1 MPRFSI
7 RNPYFIIVVCLVLL
21 VIGVTSLA
29 RMPVD
34 LFPAINLP
42 EVVVATF
49 YSGMPPQDIET
60 DITDPLERFFTLAS
74 GIDHMESR
82 SLLGVS
88 IIRVYFQP
96 GTNADADVT
105 ELSNLA
111 LADLKRL
118 PPGTLP
124 PVVLKFDA
132 SSLPV
137 ALVTVKGEGL
147 NETQLHDYAQ
157 FQIRNQIAVVP
168 GAEIPPPFGGQY
180 RQIMVYVDPY
190 KLLSRQL
197 SPMDV
202 VGAVNNS
209 NLILPAG
216 DVKIGLDD
224 YYVYSNSLVDTMKQL
239 GEVPVKTVKDAWVSV
254 NDIGKAEDSH
264 QIQYN
269 VVRVDSQ
276 RSCYIPIMKQGG
288 NTNTID
294 VVNGIRALVGHL
306 YDIPKQMVAN
316 VVFDQSVYVKE
327 AIKTVLHEGLLGLI
341 LTSLMILIFLGSLRA
356 TSAVL
361 LSIPLSALA
370 TFVVLFMMGSTV
382 NTMILGG
389 LALAFSRVIDNS
401 VISLENIYRHLEMG
415 AAPMVAAEVGG
426 AEVNLAVLAATL
438 VDVVDFFPV
447 VFLYGVAKF
456 LFSALALAF
465 CLSLLASFVV
475 AMTVIPLFCSRFL
488 KAVPHVEKHS
498 HADEEYEV
506 EPTEPESRSRW
517 DRFNARFNQC
527 FNKVLDFYELWVRRA
542 LKRPGLTV
550 AALGG
555 IFLASLA
562 IYPLLG
568 LAFFPQTD
576 AGQFTINLKVPTGTR
591 IENTEQYVAK
601 VEDLIRHE
609 VDPKDLKMV
618 VSNIGVVPDF
628 SSLYTTNAGSYTATL
643 QVALNEPHRLSS
655 FEYMDR
661 VEKRIASE
669 HPDIRTFFSSGSMV
683 DAILNMGMPAPID
696 IQVSGPAL
704 HQIYGVAQEL
714 AGRIQ
719 QVPGVG
725 EIYIPQDMNYPAL
738 QLDVDRIHAAELG
751 LTQKDVVDNVITALN
766 SNYMIAPNYWVDR
779 KSGNDYYLTVQYFEH
794 GPGAIHDMT
803 DIGQIPLRSQPK
815 NKTESALGSLNCGP
829 IGLAGLPMRSDWSV
843 PKSEPILHPSPSR
856 AMWGCN
862 QNSSGAT
869 IATSGGERPVTVLG
883 NVVKVNYT
891 QTPTEVD
898 HYQIQRVIDLYVTP
912 SGEDLGRVTHAIQE
926 IVDKGHLPANVRVNL
941 RGMVEGMN
949 ASFKSFGLG
958 FLLSFVLLF
967 LILTAQFKSFID
979 PLLIMLAIPMGF
991 VGVLIILPLT
1001 HSTLNVMSLMG
1012 VLMLVGIADSNSI
1025 LIVDFAHNL
1034 ERQGMSPL
1042 DAVITACRV
1051 RLRPILMTSLA
1062 TIIGMIPMAI
1072 KLGTGAEQYAPMAR
1086 AIIGG
1091 LASSVLLTIFIVPA
1105 AYLLVYGRGKKESVE
1120 GVVVEPAR

>member
-1 MPRFSI
+1 MPGFSI
-7 RNPYFIIVVCLVLL
+7 RNPYFIIVICLTLL
-21 VIGVTSLA
+21 VIGVTSIA

-34 LFPAINLP
+34 LFPPINLP

-49 YSGMPPQDIET
+49 YSGMPPEDIET
-60 DITDPLERFFTLAS
+60 DITDPLERFFTLAA
-74 GIDHMESR
+74 GVDHFESR

-88 IIRVYFQP
+88 IIKVYFQP
-96 GTNADADVT
+96 GTSPDADVT

-157 FQIRNQIAVVP
+157 FQIRNQITVVP
-168 GAEIPPPFGGQY
+168 GSSIPGVFGGIY

-190 KLLSRQL
+190 KLSSRQL
-197 SPMDV
+197 SLMDV
-202 VGAVNNS
+202 VRAVNS
-209 NLILPAG
+209 ANLILPAG
-216 DVKIGLDD
+216 DVKMGPYD
-224 YYVYSNSLVDTMKQL
+224 YFVYSNSLVDNMQQL
-239 GEVPVKTVKDAWVSV
+239 GEVPLKVNGNSWVTV
-254 NDIGKAEDSH
+254 NDVGKAEDAH
-264 QIQYN
+264 GIQTN
-269 VVRVDSQ
+269 IVRIDGQKSA
-276 RSCYIPIMKQGG
+276 YIPIMKQGG
-288 NTNTID
+288 DTNTIA
-294 VVNGIRALVGHL
+294 VVNGVRELIKHL
-306 YDIPKQMVAN
+306 YGIPQQMKTSI
-316 VVFDQSVYVKE
+316 VFDQSVYVKN
-327 AIKTVLHEGLLGLI
+327 AIDTVLHEGFLGLI
-341 LTSLMILIFLGSLRA
+341 LTSLMILIFLGNFRA

-370 TFVVLFMMGSTV
+370 AFVVLALMGGTI

-389 LALAFSRVIDNS
+389 MALAFSRVIDNS

-415 AAPMVAAEVGG
+415 ATPMVAAEAGG

-488 KAVPHVEKHS
+488 KAVPHSPGHG
-498 HADEEYEV
+498 HNDYEI
-506 EPTEPESRSRW
+506 EPTATKSKSW
-517 DRFNARFNQC
+517 MDRFNARFNRM
-527 FNKVLDFYELWVRRA
+527 FNKVLDYYEYWVRRA
-542 LKRPGLTV
+542 VQRPGLTV
-550 AALGG
+550 LALSGV
-555 IFLASLA
+555 FLASLA

-568 LAFFPQTD
+568 LAFFPKTD
-576 AGQFTINLKVPTGTR
+576 AGQFTINLKAPTGTR
-591 IENTEQYVAK
+591 IEVTDQYVAK
-601 VEDLIRHE
+601 VEDLIKSTI
-609 VDPKDLKMV
+609 DSKDLRRI

-628 SSLYTTNAGSYTATL
+628 SSLYTTNSGPYTATV
-643 QVALNEPHRLSS
+643 QVQLNESHHVSS

-661 VEKRIASE
+661 VQKKMASQF
-669 HPDIRTFFSSGSMV
+669 PDIRTFFSSGSMV
-683 DAILNMGMPAPID
+683 DAILNSGMPAPID
-696 IQVSGPAL
+696 VQVSSSSLEQINGIAQNLASEIRQL
-704 HQIYGVAQEL
+704 H
-714 AGRIQ
+714 
-719 QVPGVG
+719 GVG
-725 EIYIPQDMNYPAL
+725 QVYVPQDMNYPAL
-738 QLDVDRIHAAELG
+738 RLDVDRVHAGEMG

-779 KSGNDYYLTVQYFEH
+779 KSGNDYYLTVQFFEK
-794 GPGAIHDMT
+794 GQGAIHDMT
-803 DIGQIPLRSQPK
+803 DLGQIPLRNPS
-815 NKTESALGSLNCGP
+815 EAGDLNCGP
-829 IGLAGLPMRSDWSV
+829 GSSAGKSTWSC
-843 PKSEPILHPSPSR
+843 
-856 AMWGCN
+856 GT
-862 QNSSGAT
+862 G
-869 IATSGGERPVTVLG
+869 RPTTVLN
-883 NVVKVNYT
+883 NVVSVKQV

-898 HYQIQRVIDLYVTP
+898 HYQIQRVVDIYVTP
-912 SGEDLGRVTHAIQE
+912 AGEDLQRVTSSIRN
-926 IVDKGHLPANVRVNL
+926 ILGKTKIPSNVRVNL
-941 RGMVEGMN
+941 RGMVEGME
-949 ASFKSFGLG
+949 ASFKSFAFG
-958 FLLSFVLLF
+958 FLISFLLLY

-979 PLLIMLAIPMGF
+979 PFLIMLAIPMGF

-1001 HSTLNVMSLMG
+1001 GATLNVMSLMG

-1034 ERQGMSPL
+1034 ERQGMSPA

-1062 TIIGMIPMAI
+1062 TIIGMIPMAL
-1072 KLGTGAEQYAPMAR
+1072 KLGTGAEQYAPMAK

-1091 LASSVLLTIFIVPA
+1091 LSSSVVLTIFIVPA
-1105 AYLLVYGRGKKESVE
+1105 AYLLVYGKRNQPVAT
-1120 GVVVEPAR
+1120 VPPAEATQ

>member
-1 MPRFSI
+1 MPGFSI
-7 RNPYFIIVVCLVLL
+7 RNPYFIIVICLALL

-34 LFPAINLP
+34 LFPPINLP

-49 YSGMPPQDIET
+49 YSGMPPEDIET

-74 GIDHMESR
+74 GVDHMESR
-82 SLLGVS
+82 SMLGVS
-88 IIRVYFQP
+88 IIKVYFQP
-96 GTNADADVT
+96 GTSADADVT
-105 ELSNLA
+105 QLSNLA

-168 GAEIPPPFGGQY
+168 GAEIPGVFGGIY

-190 KLLSRQL
+190 KLSSRQL
-197 SPMDV
+197 SLMDV
-202 VGAVNNS
+202 VGAVNSS

-216 DVKIGLDD
+216 DVKMGPYD
-224 YYVYSNSLVDTMKQL
+224 YYVYSNSLVDNMDQL
-239 GEVPVKTVKDAWVSV
+239 SKVPLKIRGNSWVTVSDV
-254 NDIGKAEDSH
+254 GKAEDAH
-264 QIQYN
+264 GIQTN
-269 VVRVDSQ
+269 IVRIDGQKSA
-276 RSCYIPIMKQGG
+276 YIPIMKQGG
-288 NTNTID
+288 DTNTIALVD
-294 VVNGIRALVGHL
+294 GVRALIKHL
-306 YDIPKQMVAN
+306 YDIPEQMVTSI
-316 VVFDQSVYVKE
+316 VFDQSVYVKE
-327 AIKTVLHEGLLGLI
+327 AINTVLHEGFLGLI
-341 LTSLMILIFLGSLRA
+341 LTSLMILIFLGSFRA

-370 TFVVLFMMGSTV
+370 AFVVLALMGGTI

-389 LALAFSRVIDNS
+389 MALAFSRVIDNS

-475 AMTVIPLFCSRFL
+475 AMTVIPLFCSRYL
-488 KAVPHVEKHS
+488 KAVPHAAHGEGKEH
-498 HADEEYEV
+498 ERKEGEYEIA
-506 EPTEPESRSRW
+506 PTETVDHSW
-517 DRFNARFNQC
+517 MDRFNARFNRM
-527 FNKVLDFYELWVRRA
+527 FNNILDYYEYWVRRA
-542 LKRPGLTV
+542 LVRPGLTV
-550 AALGG
+550 LILAG
-555 IFLASLA
+555 IFVASLA

-568 LAFFPQTD
+568 LAFFPKTD

-591 IENTEQYVAK
+591 IEVTDDYIAK

-609 VDPKDLKMV
+609 VEPHDLRRI

-628 SSLYTTNAGSYTATL
+628 SALYTTNSGPYTATV
-643 QVALNEPHRLSS
+643 QVQLTDSHKLSS

-661 VEKRIASE
+661 VQQGMAKQF
-669 HPDIRTFFSSGSMV
+669 PDIRTFFSSGSMV
-683 DAILNMGMPAPID
+683 DAILNMGKSAPID
-696 IQVSGPAL
+696 VQVSSPNL
-704 HQIYGVAQEL
+704 EQIHGIAENL
-714 AGRIQ
+714 AGEIRQIH
-719 QVPGVG
+719 GVG
-725 EIYIPQDMNYPAL
+725 QVYVPQDMNYPAL
-738 QLDVDRIHAAELG
+738 RLDVDRVHAGELG

-779 KSGNDYYLTVQYFEH
+779 KSGNDYYLTVQFFEK
-794 GPGAIHDMT
+794 GKAAIHNMADL
-803 DIGQIPLRSQPK
+803 GQIPLRDPGAGGTLS
-815 NKTESALGSLNCGP
+815 CGP
-829 IGLAGLPMRSDWSV
+829 
-843 PKSEPILHPSPSR
+843 
-856 AMWGCN
+856 
-862 QNSSGAT
+862 SGQPTPRGGQPAWDC
-869 IATSGGERPVTVLG
+869 SGQGRPTTVLN
-883 NVVKVNYT
+883 NVVNVVQT

-898 HYQIQRVIDLYVTP
+898 HYQIQRAVDIYVTP
-912 SGEDLGRVTHAIQE
+912 SGEDLQRVTSAIRD
-926 IVDKGHLPANVRVNL
+926 ILGKTHVPGNVRVNL
-941 RGMVEGMN
+941 RGMVEGME
-949 ASFKSFGLG
+949 ASFKSFALG
-958 FLLSFVLLF
+958 FLISFLLLF

-979 PLLIMLAIPMGF
+979 PFLIMLAIPMGF

-1034 ERQGMSPL
+1034 ETQGLSPE

-1062 TIIGMIPMAI
+1062 TIIGMIPMALR
-1072 KLGTGAEQYAPMAR
+1072 LGTGAEQYAPMAR

-1091 LASSVLLTIFIVPA
+1091 LTSSVVLTIFIVPA
-1105 AYLLVYGRGKKESVE
+1105 AYLLVYGRGNRQAQP
-1120 GVVVEPAR
+1120 GAPAPTVS

>member
-1 MPRFSI
+1 MAGFSI
-7 RNPYFIIVVCLVLL
+7 RNPYFIIVICLVLV

-34 LFPAINLP
+34 LFPPINLP

-49 YSGMPPQDIET
+49 YAGMPPEDVET

-74 GIDHMESR
+74 GVDHMESR

-88 IIRVYFQP
+88 IIKVYFQP
-96 GTNADADVT
+96 GTSPDADVT

-147 NETQLHDYAQ
+147 NQTQLHDYAQ
-157 FQIRNQIAVVP
+157 FEIRNQIAVVP
-168 GAEIPPPFGGQY
+168 GAEIPGVFGGTY

-190 KLLSRQL
+190 KLSSRQL
-197 SPMDV
+197 SLMDV
-202 VGAVNNS
+202 VGAINNS

-216 DVKIGLDD
+216 DVKMGPYD
-224 YYVYSNSLVDTMKQL
+224 YFVYSNSLVDNMDEL
-239 GEVPVKTVKDAWVSV
+239 GKVPIKVDGHSWVTV
-254 NDIGKAEDSH
+254 NDVGKAEDSH
-264 QIQYN
+264 GIQTN
-269 VVRVDSQ
+269 IVRIDGQKSA
-276 RSCYIPIMKQGG
+276 YIPIMKQGG
-288 NTNTID
+288 DTNTIA
-294 VVNGIRALVGHL
+294 VVDGVRELIKHL
-306 YDIPKQMVAN
+306 YGIPQQMKTSI
-316 VVFDQSVYVKE
+316 VFDQSVYVKE
-327 AIKTVLHEGLLGLI
+327 AIDTVLHEGLLGLI
-341 LTSLMILIFLGSLRA
+341 LTTLMILIFLGSFRA

-370 TFVVLFMMGSTV
+370 AFVVLALMGGTI

-389 LALAFSRVIDNS
+389 MALAFSRVIDNS

-415 AAPMVAAEVGG
+415 ATPMVAAEIGG
-426 AEVNLAVLAATL
+426 SEVSLAVLAATL

-488 KAVPHVEKHS
+488 KAVPHTPGHEHK
-498 HADEEYEV
+498 EYEI
-506 EPTEPESRSRW
+506 EPAATASQSW
-517 DRFNARFNQC
+517 MDRFNARFNRM
-527 FNKVLDFYELWVRRA
+527 FNKILDFYEYWVRRA
-542 LKRPGLTV
+542 VLRPGLTV
-550 AALGG
+550 AVLSGV
-555 IFLASLA
+555 FVASLA

-568 LAFFPQTD
+568 LAFFPKTD

-591 IENTEQYVAK
+591 IEVTDQYVAK
-601 VEDLIRHE
+601 VEDLIRNTIE
-609 VDPKDLKMV
+609 GRDLRRI
-618 VSNIGVVPDF
+618 VSNLGVVPDF
-628 SSLYTTNAGSYTATL
+628 SSLYTTNSGPYTATV
-643 QVALNEPHRLSS
+643 QVQLNSSHHLSS

-661 VEKRIASE
+661 VQKKMASQF
-669 HPDIRTFFSSGSMV
+669 PDIRAFFSSGSMV
-683 DAILNMGMPAPID
+683 DAILNTGMPAPID
-696 IQVSGPAL
+696 VQVSSPNL
-704 HQIYGVAQEL
+704 EQIYGIAENL
-714 AGRIQ
+714 ASEFR
-719 QVPGVG
+719 QVHGVG
-725 EIYIPQDMNYPAL
+725 QVYVPQDMNYPAL
-738 QLDVDRIHAAELG
+738 RLNVDRVHAGELG

-779 KSGNDYYLTVQYFEH
+779 KSGNDYYLTVQFFEK
-794 GPGAIHDMT
+794 GQAAIHNMT
-803 DIGQIPLRSQPK
+803 DLGQIPLRDP
-815 NKTESALGSLNCGP
+815 SAGGDLNCGP
-829 IGLAGLPMRSDWSV
+829 SGRSGSGRAQSAWSCA
-843 PKSEPILHPSPSR
+843 P
-856 AMWGCN
+856 
-862 QNSSGAT
+862 
-869 IATSGGERPVTVLG
+869 GGRPTTVL
-883 NVVKVNYT
+883 NSVVSVKQV

-898 HYQIQRVIDLYVTP
+898 HYQIQRAVDIYVTP
-912 SGEDLGRVTHAIQE
+912 GGEDLQRVTSSIRDILAKTKIPS
-926 IVDKGHLPANVRVNL
+926 DVRVNL
-941 RGMVEGMN
+941 RGMVQGME
-949 ASFKSFGLG
+949 ASFKSFAFG
-958 FLLSFVLLF
+958 FLISFLLLF

-979 PLLIMLAIPMGF
+979 PFLIMLAIPMGF

-1001 HSTLNVMSLMG
+1001 GSTLNVMSLMG

-1034 ERQGMSPL
+1034 ERQGLAPA

-1062 TIIGMIPMAI
+1062 TIIGMIPMAL
-1072 KLGTGAEQYAPMAR
+1072 KMGTGAEQYAPMAK

-1091 LASSVLLTIFIVPA
+1091 LTSSVVLTIFIVPA
-1105 AYLLVYGRGKKESVE
+1105 AYLLVYGKKRNPQTVTAQPM
-1120 GVVVEPAR
+1120 EPTE

>member
-1 MPRFSI
+1 MPGFSI
-7 RNPYFIIVVCLVLL
+7 RNPYFISVICLTLL

-34 LFPAINLP
+34 LFPPINLP

-49 YSGMPPQDIET
+49 YSGMPPEDIET

-74 GIDHMESR
+74 GVDHMESR

-88 IIRVYFQP
+88 IIKVYFQP
-96 GTNADADVT
+96 GTSPDADVT
-105 ELSNLA
+105 QLSNLA

-137 ALVTVKGEGL
+137 ALVTVKGDGL

-168 GAEIPPPFGGQY
+168 GAEIPGVFGGTY
-180 RQIMVYVDPY
+180 RQVMVYVDPY
-190 KLLSRQL
+190 KLSSRQL
-197 SPMDV
+197 SLMDV
-202 VGAVNNS
+202 VNAVNSS

-216 DVKIGLDD
+216 DVKMGPYD
-224 YYVYSNSLVDTMKQL
+224 YFVYSNSLVDNMEQL
-239 GEVPVKTVKDAWVSV
+239 GKVPLKINGHSWVTV
-254 NDIGKAEDSH
+254 NDVGKAEDAH
-264 QIQYN
+264 GIQTN
-269 VVRVDSQ
+269 IVRIDGQHSA
-276 RSCYIPIMKQGG
+276 YIPIMKQGG
-288 NTNTID
+288 DTNTIA
-294 VVNGIRALVGHL
+294 VVNGVRDLIKHL
-306 YDIPKQMVAN
+306 YDIPKQMVTSI
-316 VVFDQSVYVKE
+316 VFDQSVYVKE
-327 AIKTVLHEGLLGLI
+327 AIDTVLHEGFLGLV
-341 LTSLMILIFLGSLRA
+341 LTSLMILIFLGSFRA

-370 TFVVLFMMGSTV
+370 AFVILALMGGTI

-389 LALAFSRVIDNS
+389 MALAFSRVIDNS

-426 AEVNLAVLAATL
+426 SEVSLAVLAATL

-465 CLSLLASFVV
+465 CLSLLASYVV

-488 KAVPHVEKHS
+488 KAVPHGAEHEQK
-498 HADEEYEV
+498 EYEV
-506 EPTEPESRSRW
+506 EPTAATSRSW
-517 DRFNARFNQC
+517 MDRFNARFNRM
-527 FNKVLDFYELWVRRA
+527 FNKILDYYEYWVRRA
-542 LKRPGLTV
+542 VQRPGLTV
-550 AALGG
+550 LVLSGV
-555 IFLASLA
+555 FVASLA

-568 LAFFPQTD
+568 LAFFPKTD

-591 IENTEQYVAK
+591 IEVTDQYVAK
-601 VEDLIRHE
+601 VEDLIRKAME
-609 VDPKDLKMV
+609 GNDLRRI

-628 SSLYTTNAGSYTATL
+628 SSLYTTNSGPYTATV
-643 QVALNEPHRLSS
+643 QVQLNPSHRLSS

-661 VEKRIASE
+661 VQQQMSSQFPE
-669 HPDIRTFFSSGSMV
+669 IRTFFSSGSMV
-683 DAILNMGMPAPID
+683 DAILNTGMPAPID
-696 IQVSGPAL
+696 VQVSSPDL
-704 HQIYGVAQEL
+704 HEIHSIAENL
-714 AGRIQ
+714 ATEIR
-719 QVPGVG
+719 QVRGVG
-725 EIYIPQDMNYPAL
+725 QVYIPQDMNYPAL
-738 QLDVDRIHAAELG
+738 RLDVDRVHAGELG
-751 LTQKDVVDNVITALN
+751 LSQKDVVDNVITALN

-779 KSGNDYYLTVQYFEH
+779 KSGNDYYLTVQFFEK
-794 GPGAIHDMT
+794 GQGAIHNLADL
-803 DIGQIPLRSQPK
+803 GQIPLRDPG
-815 NKTESALGSLNCGP
+815 AGAGINCGP
-829 IGLAGLPMRSDWSV
+829 AGGPRLGSGQPAWTCAG
-843 PKSEPILHPSPSR
+843 EGR
-856 AMWGCN
+856 A
-862 QNSSGAT
+862 T
-869 IATSGGERPVTVLG
+869 TVLN
-883 NVVKVNYT
+883 NVVSVKQV

-898 HYQIQRVIDLYVTP
+898 HYQIQRAMDVYVTP
-912 SGEDLGRVTHAIQE
+912 AGEDLARVTSSIRDILAKEKIP
-926 IVDKGHLPANVRVNL
+926 GNVRVNL
-941 RGMVEGMN
+941 RGMVQGME
-949 ASFKSFGLG
+949 ASFKSFAFG
-958 FLLSFVLLF
+958 FLISFVLLF
-967 LILTAQFKSFID
+967 LILTAQFKSFVD
-979 PLLIMLAIPMGF
+979 PFLIMLAIPMGF

-1034 ERQGMSPL
+1034 EKQGLSPA

-1062 TIIGMIPMAI
+1062 TIIGMIPMAL
-1072 KLGTGAEQYAPMAR
+1072 KMGTGAEQYAPMAK

-1091 LASSVLLTIFIVPA
+1091 LTSSVVLTIFIVPA
-1105 AYLLVYGRGKKESVE
+1105 AYLLVYGKKKPQAGALPTETTQ
-1120 GVVVEPAR
+1120 